1 MPYAGQHEPRE
12 LVTSSEAK
20 EKTHVIADKK
30 ESVVMVQPERKT
42 ASQPVGKLSSN
53 NIGIK
58 STLNPRVRKQQD
70 NEEQLAEQNETY
82 EVADLEALWKKYAYQ
97 LKHEKRDSLFSTLM
111 NSDMKVDSNHI
122 ITLKIK
128 NSVQSNELD
137 AEKAKLLRYLRQ
149 NLKNT
154 KISLKYVM
162 EETETVSI
170 LDSKSTF
177 EKLAEEN
184 SSLHKFRKLFN
195 LDIEF

>member
-1 MPYAGQHEPRE
+1 M
-12 LVTSSEAK
+12 VTSSEAK

-97 LKHEKRDSLFSTLM
+97 LKQEKRDSLFSTLM